1 MTSAMISCAPVK
13 PARQLALPPF
23 EVADLFCGG
32 GGTSTGILRAA
43 RRLNRTVNLLAINH
57 WPAAIAAH
65 SLNHPH
71 VRHLCESLDN
81 LDPRRLVK
89 RLHLLAASPECT
101 HHSNARGGK
110 PRSEQSRATAWHVLR
125 WAEAVPVENI
135 IIENVPELQSW
146 GPLGRNGKPLKRKK
160 GRLFKTFIEALRA
173 LDYHVDWRIITAA
186 DYGDPTTRER
196 LIILCRKAGPV
207 PWPATTHAPREACP
221 SHMEPWHTASE
232 IIDWELSGRSIFQ
245 RAHPLKANTL
255 ARILAG
261 VRHFSGPQ
269 SEPFLIQMR
278 GTAPGQIRR
287 SPRLMDEPLPT
298 ITAGEFHTRLV
309 QPFLIH
315 TTHHGSHRFHSLQK
329 PAPTITGAHRGELAL
344 VEPRLMQMLEPE
356 SDGEAEP
363 VLDADCCRLVG
374 RGTNRTIAKLDIL
387 FRMLQPHE
395 LAAGMSFPP
404 DYEFTGTKEDKVR
417 MIGNS
422 VPVETAAAMA
432 GSLLSVYA
440 FAE

>member
-1 MTSAMISCAPVK
+1 
-13 PARQLALPPF
+13 
-23 EVADLFCGG
+23 
-32 GGTSTGILRAA
+32 
-43 RRLNRTVNLLAINH
+43 
-57 WPAAIAAH
+57 
-65 SLNHPH
+65 
-71 VRHLCESLDN
+71 
-81 LDPRRLVK
+81 
-89 RLHLLAASPECT
+89 
-101 HHSNARGGK
+101 
-110 PRSEQSRATAWHVLR
+110 
-125 WAEAVPVENI
+125 
-135 IIENVPELQSW
+135 
-146 GPLGRNGKPLKRKK
+146 
-160 GRLFKTFIEALRA
+160 
-173 LDYHVDWRIITAA
+173 
-186 DYGDPTTRER
+186 
-196 LIILCRKAGPV
+196 
-207 PWPATTHAPREACP
+207 
-221 SHMEPWHTASE
+221 
-232 IIDWELSGRSIFQ
+232 
-245 RAHPLKANTL
+245 
-255 ARILAG
+255 
-261 VRHFSGPQ
+261 
-269 SEPFLIQMR
+269 MR
-278 GTAPGQIRR
+278 GTAPGQNRR
-287 SPRLMDEPLPT
+287 SPRLLDEPLPT

-356 SDGEAEP
+356 SDGETEP

-374 RGTNRTIAKLDIL
+374 MGTNRTIAKLDIL